1 MTRAIVAFVF
11 LIAFAVLAAWIAD
24 RPGQLGMDWQGY
36 RVEMP
41 VGLGLGI
48 AVGLMMAAAVA
59 YQVWRWVRR
68 GPADLAEARS
78 RRRQNRGQLAL
89 TRGMVAVA
97 AGDRAAALRFS
108 REAERYLTETP
119 LTMLLAAQTAQ
130 LSGDDKAARRYFSAM
145 LKRPELEFLG
155 LRGLVGQASRSGDRA
170 NALTLARRAYAL
182 NPQAPW
188 VLSALFDLEARAGN
202 WREAERIVARAVA
215 ARALGEAEGRRR
227 QAIAGL
233 HIARMLR
240 DAGDLGG
247 ARKAALKAQALEPG
261 LLPATL
267 LAVDLL
273 GAAGKRRRALHL
285 IEQAWQ
291 VAPHPELAAAHRRLF
306 AGDDTHA
313 YLQRLE
319 HLVGANPQQ
328 DEARRA
334 LAEAALAAGQTERAA
349 KVLGALA
356 DDPAAE
362 APLVRLK
369 AEIEERGHGPTA
381 ARPWLTR
388 IAEAPEPGWTCTVCA
403 HRHDAWAAHCDHC
416 ETFDSLR
423 WGVQD
428 GIELVKP
435 DLVGQ
440 LPPVDPAAAQAES
453 PGLAVLHPPPPLGAD
468 DGDGPPMRAAG

>member
-1 MTRAIVAFVF
+1 MSRAILAFVF
-11 LIAFAVLAAWIAD
+11 LIALAVLAAWIAD
-24 RPGQLGMDWQGY
+24 RPGQLGLDWQGY

-41 VGLGLGI
+41 VGLGLGV
-48 AVGLMMAAAVA
+48 AAALMLAAAVA

-68 GPADLAEARS
+68 GPTDLAAART

-97 AGDRAAALRFS
+97 AGDRNAALRFS
-108 REAERYLTETP
+108 REAERYLAETP
-119 LTMLLAAQTAQ
+119 LTMLLAAQAAQ
-130 LSGDDKAARRYFSAM
+130 LGGDDKAARRYFSEM
-145 LKRPELEFLG
+145 LKQPELEFLG
-155 LRGLVGQASRSGDRA
+155 LRGLVGQAHRSGDRA

-202 WREAERIVARAVA
+202 WREAERIATRAVA

-233 HIARMLR
+233 HIARTLR
-240 DAGDLGG
+240 DDGDLTG

-267 LAVDLL
+267 LAVELL

-285 IEQAWQ
+285 IEQAWEM
-291 VAPHPELAAAHRRLF
+291 APHPELAAAHRRLF
-306 AGDDTHA
+306 ADDDSQA

-319 HLVGANPQQ
+319 HLVGADPQQ

-334 LAEAALAAGQTERAA
+334 LAEAALAARQTERAA

-356 DDPAAE
+356 DSPDAA

-369 AEIEERGHGPTA
+369 AEIEERAHGPTA

-388 IAEAPEPGWTCTVCA
+388 VADAPEPGWTCNVCA

-428 GIELVKP
+428 GVELVKP
-435 DLVGQ
+435 DFVGH
-440 LPPVDPAAAQAES
+440 LPVVDDSVAQVES
-453 PGLAVLHPPPPLGAD
+453 PGPAALRTPPPRTGDTD
-468 DGDGPPMRAAG
+468 DDPPMRAAG